1 MKLRL
6 TEEEAAASLAEIL
19 KQKNLLEVKYPVG
32 TRGTIRL
39 VFDSA
44 GSRPPS
50 PEDVT
55 TATILVAVVE
65 SSHVLSFGL
74 RREYL
79 TVRWGTGKDDLAT
92 VMAKD
97 FAIA

>member
-19 KQKNLLEVKYPVG
+19 KQKSLLEAKYPVG

-44 GSRPPS
+44 GSRSPS
-50 PEDVT
+50 PEDVA
-55 TATILVAVVE
+55 TATVLVAVVE
-65 SSHVLSFGL
+65 SSHVSFFGPGL
-74 RREYL
+74 ECL
-79 TVRWGTGKDDLAT
+79 TVRWGIGKDDLAT